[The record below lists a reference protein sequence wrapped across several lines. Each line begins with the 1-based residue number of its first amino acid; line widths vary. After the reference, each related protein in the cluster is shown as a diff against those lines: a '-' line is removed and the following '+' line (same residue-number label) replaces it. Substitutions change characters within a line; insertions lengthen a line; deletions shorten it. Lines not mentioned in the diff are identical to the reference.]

1 MRDITNLMLFSRVI
15 KAGSIS
21 AAARDLGMPK
31 STLSRRLTDLEQDQ
45 GVKLLHR
52 GTRQLTLTDVG
63 RAFLVHCQAIDA
75 AAEAASEVTK
85 HLLETPRGTIKVSCP
100 YAISQSLMA
109 RFLPEFMRQ
118 YPEVKV
124 HLLATNRPVNL
135 IEEGVD
141 VALRVR
147 SSIEDSA
154 FIARPISPAPTT
166 LYASPAFIADK
177 AAIEHPLDLI
187 DAATLSLQ
195 YSSGRY
201 TYTLTNAQ
209 GEQIQVTHQPKL
221 ITDDM
226 WVLREAALAGQGI
239 AALPD
244 YLCKEQLR
252 QGRLV
257 RVLPDW
263 NLPTG
268 VMHLVYTQR
277 QGLLPA
283 VRVFVDYL
291 LDTLPAAATADG
303 YLNPPSS

>member
-1 MRDITNLMLFSRVI
+1 MRDITNLMLFSRVV

-21 AAARDLGMPK
+21 AAARELGMPK

-63 RAFLVHCQAIDA
+63 REFLVHCQAIDA

-109 RFLPEFMRQ
+109 RFLPDFMRK

-124 HLLATNRPVNL
+124 HLVATNRPVNL

-147 SSIEDSA
+147 ASIEDSA

-166 LYASPAFIADK
+166 LYASPDFVK
-177 AAIEHPLDLI
+177 ATTQLHHPLDLI
-187 DAATLSLQ
+187 DQDTLSMH

-201 TYTLTNAQ
+201 TYTLQHAS
-209 GEQIQVTHQPKL
+209 GEQIQVSHQPKL

-226 WVLREAALAGQGI
+226 WVLREAALASQGI
-239 AALPD
+239 AALPE
-244 YLCKEQLR
+244 YLCKEPLR

-257 RVLPDW
+257 RVLPEW
-263 NLPTG
+263 RLPTG
-268 VMHLVYTQR
+268 IMHLVYTQR

-291 LDTLPAAATADG
+291 LETLPAAATVDG
-303 YLNPPSS
+303 YLNPPTA